1 MSASFV
7 PHAAFGCTMSDLDVV
22 VVEDSKPMQ
31 LILRSM
37 FNAAKIAR
45 LRVYDNAGS
54 ALEAMLTEPP
64 KMLIT
69 DWNMSPING
78 YQLIKT
84 LRSPRMRPLCFVP
97 VIVITAHATHR
108 AIEKLVRAGAHHV
121 VVKPFSPTQLLDRVA
136 AICEDARPMAVDHDA
151 GTVQIP
157 DILRALDA
165 QAPRWK
171 AVEAAREFHKS
182 LSERP
187 RQRPPEEVA
196 ALAPPSPAA
205 AAAAGRPA
213 APPPADLQAAR
224 VARHQAEL
232 DRIRRTVAESKAKTV
247 APPPPDHAAAGG
259 MWSRRKEVTV
269 LD

>member
-1 MSASFV
+1 MSASYV

-97 VIVITAHATHR
+97 IIVITAHATHR
-108 AIEKLVRAGAHHV
+108 AIDKLVRAGAHHV

-136 AICEDARPMAVDHDA
+136 AICEDSRPMAVDHDA

-157 DILRALDA
+157 DILRALDS

-182 LSERP
+182 LSDRP
-187 RQRPPEEVA
+187 RPRPPEEVA
-196 ALAPPSPAA
+196 AAT
-205 AAAAGRPA
+205 A
-213 APPPADLQAAR
+213 APPPKPAAPAKPVPAPAELQAAMLS
-224 VARHQAEL
+224 RHQAEL
-232 DRIRRTVAESKAKTV
+232 DKIRKSLAESKAK
-247 APPPPDHAAAGG
+247 PPEPHGNAGG